1 MDITTSSKISP
12 VPDTVIKILNNDHIF
27 AILAI
32 IAFSYGQSARPKLPK
47 WMMDI
52 FFHDIAR
59 VLFLSLLLIVR
70 FECRPTVAI
79 IVAFALV
86 YIIQYMYMYLEPAII
101 PLSVLQVQAQAIQ
114 NELKIAKK
122 NIGTVVGEVVDSDVQ
137 AVSTGVQEIITKSK
151 NDINAVVGC
160 RL

>member
-1 MDITTSSKISP
+1 M
-12 VPDTVIKILNNDHIF
+12 
-27 AILAI
+27 
-32 IAFSYGQSARPKLPK
+32 
-47 WMMDI
+47 
-52 FFHDIAR
+52 
-59 VLFLSLLLIVR
+59 
-70 FECRPTVAI
+70 
-79 IVAFALV
+79 
-86 YIIQYMYMYLEPAII
+86 YIYLEPVII